1 MKKMSVKAL
10 LLAVVLTSLASVS
23 AFAEDTYK
31 FKVTNNTQSVI
42 KKILVSEDG
51 AKYGFFD
58 IGAGIKPG
66 QTVELV
72 WDKSTNNE
80 SCKQHVKAV
89 YADGSESEPAM
100 FDFCESDI
108 ALEFND

>member
-1 MKKMSVKAL
+1 MKKSSVKAL
-10 LLAVVLTSLASVS
+10 LLTLLLTTVVTVS
-23 AFAEDTYK
+23 ASAEEFK
-31 FKVTNNTQSVI
+31 FKVTNSTKSVI
-42 KKILVSEDG
+42 TKILVSEDG
-51 AKYGFFD
+51 NKYGFFD
-58 IGAGIKPG
+58 IGKGIKPG

-80 SCKQHVKAV
+80 ACKQHVKAV

-108 ALEFND
+108 ALEFNE